1 MCHRTAKKVIP
12 LVHPAYVLSPLEEKL
27 KVLTVSTKWG
37 VTQIFDLC
45 KVRGAGLRRQRRM
58 RPRASVVLPLISI
71 SKYTGGVL
79 KAGEIP
85 HPKQAWRILFFATV
99 IFASLSLPPL
109 DARAWA
115 IAIVKAMRLALF
127 AAATAI

>member
-1 MCHRTAKKVIP
+1 
-12 LVHPAYVLSPLEEKL
+12 
-27 KVLTVSTKWG
+27 
-37 VTQIFDLC
+37 
-45 KVRGAGLRRQRRM
+45 M
-58 RPRASVVLPLISI
+58 RPRASVVLPSISI

-79 KAGEIP
+79 KAEEIP

-99 IFASLSLPPL
+99 IFASLLPPPL

-115 IAIVKAMRLALF
+115 VAVVKAIMLALF